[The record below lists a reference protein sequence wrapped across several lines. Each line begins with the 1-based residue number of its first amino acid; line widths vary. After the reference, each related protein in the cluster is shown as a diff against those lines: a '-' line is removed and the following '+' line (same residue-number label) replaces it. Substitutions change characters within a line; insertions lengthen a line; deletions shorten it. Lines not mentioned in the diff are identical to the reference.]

1 VNVQAPHSGE
11 VAIIGAGVAGLTLAA
26 ELARAGTAF
35 RVFEQAPRLGE
46 VGAGI
51 QLAPNAV
58 RLLHRLGLADT
69 LRGIAVRPEAIEL
82 RRWDDGRVIA
92 RTALGDEC
100 EDRYSA
106 PYYTVHR
113 GDLHGALVAAV
124 GAGAIELGRRCESV
138 QESADGVRIE
148 FADETSTTAGIVVG
162 ADGIHSSVRKQ
173 LSADRPRYSGQG
185 IYRTVIPAEA
195 VPALRAEPKVVL
207 WLGPRQH
214 LVCYPISAGKQ
225 VSVAAT
231 TPVVEWQ
238 PESWTAPASPG
249 DLRSAYAG
257 WHPDV
262 QAIVEAAEE
271 VTLWALHDRDPI
283 PSWTTGRV
291 ALLGDAAHPMLP
303 FFAQG
308 ANQAVEDAA
317 VLAACL
323 SLAGPRTSASEG
335 AAAALARYA
344 QVRRGR
350 AERVQEISR
359 RNSSALHLGDSGADS
374 EADSR
379 AQQDRAAE
387 LSRSQRLAE
396 QDWLYGYDAARAVD
410 GTPAG

>member
-1 VNVQAPHSGE
+1 MEVQARHTGR
-11 VAIIGAGVAGLTLAA
+11 VAVVGAGIAGLALAA
-26 ELARAGTAF
+26 ELGRAGITC

-58 RLLHRLGLADT
+58 RLLHRLGLADV
-69 LRGIAVRPEAIEL
+69 LRDVAVRPEAIEL
-82 RRWDDGRVIA
+82 RRWDDNRVIA
-92 RTALGDEC
+92 RTTLGAEC

-113 GDLHGALVAAV
+113 ADLHGALVETV
-124 GAGAIELGRRCESV
+124 GTDVIELDRRYESV
-138 QESADGVRIE
+138 SETADGVRIG
-148 FADETSTTAGIVVG
+148 FAHGAPVAAEVLVG
-162 ADGIHSSVRKQ
+162 ADGIHSTVRKE

-185 IYRTVIPAEA
+185 IYRSVVPVEALPAM
-195 VPALRAEPKVVL
+195 RDEPKVVL

-249 DLRSAYAG
+249 DLRSAYAD
-257 WHPDV
+257 WHPAV
-262 QAIVEAAEE
+262 RAVVEAAEQ

-283 PSWTTGRV
+283 PDWTTGRI

-308 ANQAVEDAA
+308 ANQAVEDAC
-317 VLAACL
+317 VLAASL
-323 SLAGPRTSASEG
+323 SLAGGTRDVAP
-335 AAAALARYA
+335 ALARYA
-344 QVRRGR
+344 AARRDR
-350 AERVQEISR
+350 AEKVQEISR
-359 RNSSALHLGDSGADS
+359 RNSRALHVDDGS
-374 EADSR
+374 
-379 AQQDRAAE
+379 AQRDRDAQ

-396 QDWLYGYDAARAVD
+396 QEWLYGYDATRAVGPD
-410 GTPAG
+410 A

>member
-1 VNVQAPHSGE
+1 MDVQRHSGE
-11 VAIIGAGVAGLTLAA
+11 VAIVGAGIAGLTLAA
-26 ELARAGTAF
+26 ELARVGSAF

-46 VGAGI
+46 VGAGV

-58 RLLHRLGLADT
+58 RLLERLGLSDA
-69 LRGIAVRPEAIEL
+69 LRDVAVRPEAIEL

-92 RTALGDEC
+92 RTALGAEC
-100 EDRYSA
+100 EERYSA

-113 GDLHGALVAAV
+113 ADLHRALVAAV
-124 GAGAIELGRRCESV
+124 GAGVVELDRRCEAV
-138 QESADGVRIE
+138 QESADGVRID
-148 FADETSTTAGIVVG
+148 FAGGASAVAGLVVG
-162 ADGIHSSVRKQ
+162 ADGIHSAVRKR

-185 IYRTVIPAEA
+185 IYRTVIPAGS

-214 LVCYPISAGKQ
+214 LVCYPISGGEQ
-225 VSVAAT
+225 ISVAAT
-231 TPVVEWQ
+231 TPVVQWQ
-238 PESWTAPASPG
+238 PESWTAPASPD

-262 QAIVEAAEE
+262 RAVVEAAEE

-283 PSWTTGRV
+283 PSWSTGRI

-308 ANQAVEDAA
+308 ANQAVEDAC

-323 SLAGPRTSASEG
+323 SAAGDGDVSS
-335 AAAALARYA
+335 ALARYA
-344 QVRRGR
+344 RIRRDR
-350 AERVQEISR
+350 ADRVQQISR
-359 RNSSALHLGDSGADS
+359 RNSSTLHLGDGPARP
-374 EADSR
+374 E
-379 AQQDRAAE
+379 QDAE

-396 QDWLYGYDAARAVD
+396 QDWLYGYDATRALEGTRAD
-410 GTPAG
+410 GERVG

>member
-1 VNVQAPHSGE
+1 MNAQAPHSDD
-11 VAIIGAGVAGLTLAA
+11 VAIVGAGIAGLTLAA
-26 ELARAGTAF
+26 ELARVGTGF
-35 RVFEQAPRLGE
+35 RIFEQAARLGE

-58 RLLHRLGLADT
+58 RLLHRLGLTDA
-69 LRGIAVRPEAIEL
+69 LRDVAVRPEAIEL

-92 RTALGDEC
+92 RTALGSEC

-113 GDLHGALVAAV
+113 GDLHGALVEAV
-124 GAGAIELGRRCESV
+124 GAGTVELDRRCESV
-138 QESADGVRIE
+138 QETADGVRID
-148 FADETSTTAGIVVG
+148 FAGGTAATAGLVVG
-162 ADGIHSSVRKQ
+162 ADGIHSSVRKR

-185 IYRTVIPAEA
+185 IYRAVIPGEA
-195 VPALRAEPKVVL
+195 VPAMRAEPKVVL

-214 LVCYPISAGKQ
+214 LVCYPVSSGEQ
-225 VSVAAT
+225 LSVAAT

-238 PESWTAPASPG
+238 PESWTAPASSG

-283 PSWTTGRV
+283 PSWSTGRI

-308 ANQAVEDAA
+308 ANQAIEDAT

-323 SLAGPRTSASEG
+323 ALAGQDD
-335 AAAALARYA
+335 AAPALARYA
-344 QVRRGR
+344 RIRRDR
-350 AERVQEISR
+350 TERVQGISR
-359 RNSSALHLGDSGADS
+359 RNSSALHLDEGPPP
-374 EADSR
+374 
-379 AQQDRAAE
+379 QDQAAAP
-387 LSRSQRLAE
+387 SPSQRLAE
-396 QDWLYGYDAARAVD
+396 QDWLYGYDATRAVD
-410 GTPAG
+410 GAPAG